1 MRKPFLL
8 SLLAA
13 LLTTLSLHA
22 YEFQSGDLYYNIT
35 SDTTVKVTYK
45 VANSYNYPGLTTATI
60 PATVTYNGTTYSVT
74 CIGDSAFYGCSSL
87 TSIPLPLPN
96 SVTSI
101 GESAFVDCS
110 SLTSIPLPNSVTSIG
125 GSAFWGCS
133 SLTSITIPNSVT
145 RIGYYAF
152 ENCSSL
158 TSIVVE
164 SGNTMYDSRENCNA
178 IIETASN
185 TLIAGGQSTTI
196 PNSVTSIG
204 EGAFYGCSSLTSI
217 TIPNSVTSIGEG
229 AFYGCSSLT
238 SITIPNSVTRIGSSA
253 FSDVP
258 NVVYSGTATGTPWG
272 ARSVNGYVD
281 GYFVYAD
288 DTKTHLL
295 ACSAAATGEITL
307 PNSVTSIGGS
317 AFGGCSSLTSI
328 TIPNSVTS
336 IGDYAFWGC
345 TSLTSITIPN
355 SVTSIG
361 SNAFY
366 NVLNIVYSGT
376 ATGSPWG
383 ARSVN
388 GYVDGYF
395 VYADDTK
402 THLLACSAAATGEIT
417 LPNSVISIGGSAFYG
432 CSSLTS
438 ITIGNSVTSIG
449 GRAFWGCSSL
459 TSITLPNSVISIGER
474 AFKDCSS
481 LTSITLPN
489 SITSIESNAFG
500 GCSSLTSITIP
511 NSVTSIGDYAF
522 WGCTSLTSITI
533 PNSVTSIGAWAFE
546 DCSSLTSITSLSCTP
561 PSCGFGVF
569 YDTPSEKTLVVP
581 SISMDAYKNSS
592 TWKEFTSFES
602 IVYPSITLHS
612 SDSTLGIAQIDQDV
626 DCDSVAI
633 ISATATPGCQFTQ
646 WSDGNTDNPRTIKLT
661 QDTTLTAEFAP
672 NQYTLTTTTNY
683 AERGTAQGDTIADY
697 LTELQVSATAN
708 YGYHFTQWSDG
719 NTNNPRTISL
729 TKDTNLVALF
739 EKNQYTI
746 TTTCNAEQG
755 NASEPQTAEYLDEVI
770 ISATANYGYHFTQ
783 WSDGN
788 TDNPRTIKLTQD
800 TTFTAE
806 FAPNQYTL
814 TTTTNYAERGIAQ
827 GDTIADYL
835 TELQVSA
842 TANYGYHFTQWSDG
856 NTNNPRT
863 ISLTKDTNLV
873 ALFEKNQ
880 YTITT
885 SCNAEQ
891 GTISGTKVAEYL
903 DKITLNVLP
912 NVGCHF
918 TQWTDSNTDNPRTFT
933 LTQDTTFAAEFA
945 MDYSGK
951 CGDELYWAY
960 SNQEIKITGSGAMY
974 NYTDSTM
981 PWTLLRDSILT
992 VRVGN
997 NATSIG
1003 EYAFSNTPKL
1013 AELHIGTNVE
1023 NIGANAFSGCRRLY
1037 DIYCN
1042 PTYPPFAETNSF
1054 ANYNVYVHVPC
1065 ASLDAY
1071 DVDVVFGSFKY
1082 VECIGSED
1090 AVITDKTVTVVPADA
1105 DATFTWPVTD
1115 NAETY
1120 SLVITKD
1127 GVTFCTLVFNAQG
1140 QLVSIAFKPRRQNA
1154 PAAEGTTP
1162 ATYAEMTANGFRFT
1176 VTGLDEGAAYAYT
1189 LTVRNAANTVLET
1202 YTGDFTTLSNTP
1214 TGISD
1219 SPDATETVSDKGAE
1233 KLLRNGQV
1241 LIIRNGETYDM
1252 MGQTR

>member
-125 GSAFWGCS
+125 GRAFWGCS

-145 RIGYYAF
+145 SIGSSAF
-152 ENCSSL
+152 MSCESL

-185 TLIAGGQSTTI
+185 TLIAGGQST
-196 PNSVTSIG
+196 
-204 EGAFYGCSSLTSI
+204 

-361 SNAFY
+361 
-366 NVLNIVYSGT
+366 
-376 ATGSPWG
+376 
-383 ARSVN
+383 
-388 GYVDGYF
+388 
-395 VYADDTK
+395 
-402 THLLACSAAATGEIT
+402 
-417 LPNSVISIGGSAFYG
+417 
-432 CSSLTS
+432 
-438 ITIGNSVTSIG
+438 
-449 GRAFWGCSSL
+449 
-459 TSITLPNSVISIGER
+459 
-474 AFKDCSS
+474 
-481 LTSITLPN
+481 
-489 SITSIESNAFG
+489 
-500 GCSSLTSITIP
+500 
-511 NSVTSIGDYAF
+511 
-522 WGCTSLTSITI
+522 
-533 PNSVTSIGAWAFE
+533 AWAFE

-633 ISATATPGCQFTQ
+633 ISAVGNPGSAFTQ

-683 AERGTAQGDTIADY
+683 AERGT
-697 LTELQVSATAN
+697 
-708 YGYHFTQWSDG
+708 
-719 NTNNPRTISL
+719 
-729 TKDTNLVALF
+729 
-739 EKNQYTI
+739 
-746 TTTCNAEQG
+746 
-755 NASEPQTAEYLDEVI
+755 
-770 ISATANYGYHFTQ
+770 
-783 WSDGN
+783 
-788 TDNPRTIKLTQD
+788 
-800 TTFTAE
+800 
-806 FAPNQYTL
+806 
-814 TTTTNYAERGIAQ
+814 AQ

-1214 TGISD
+1214 TGINESAGE
-1219 SPDATETVSDKGAE
+1219 DAHAHGQVE
-1233 KLLRNGQV
+1233 KIIRDGQV
-1241 LIIRNGETYDM
+1241 LILRNGVAYDM
-1252 MGQTR
+1252 MGQTL